1 MVTQGSNAQ
10 SDSGEREDRWR
21 AIRREQWILGG
32 VFLVAFFTMRDL
44 GFCPRALRLAAI
56 PAEMSVARTESRW
69 RRGVSS
75 TVVDA
80 VLPFA
85 QASVAYTGEVKER
98 RGRGKLV
105 IAVVAQEASGGKV

>member
-1 MVTQGSNAQ
+1 MITIAAENEFTA
-10 SDSGEREDRWR
+10 DDRVKR
-21 AIRREQWILGG
+21 AYFIVEPNHEQLTLIGKL
-32 VFLVAFFTMRDL
+32 LETK
-44 GFCPRALRLAAI
+44 RLQ
-56 PAEMSVARTESRW
+56 
-69 RRGVSS
+69 

-80 VLPFA
+80 VLPLA